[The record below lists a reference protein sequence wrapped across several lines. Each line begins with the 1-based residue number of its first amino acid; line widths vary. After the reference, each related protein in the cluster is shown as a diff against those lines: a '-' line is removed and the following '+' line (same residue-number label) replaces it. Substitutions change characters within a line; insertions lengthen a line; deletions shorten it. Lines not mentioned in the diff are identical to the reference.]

1 MQNGCG
7 TWKEYPQIEYFSH
20 SNWGLFQHIHHL
32 KAATFPRLAE
42 VQVLLRCQL
51 GIAPE
56 PQTWHHLLRPCEISG
71 CSIWGIRGLSGRC
84 CPARKHPRGPSAKAV
99 LERSLAGNARGASHS
114 PCRTAR
120 WWGDKQPRCSQT
132 GSPRFCLYPAASR
145 WPVFWFS
152 NAYGTAKSREHLS
165 DDAKSPA
172 CDVLHWNVLIGFL
185 SYWSL
190 LQHWPLLS
198 EYKYWKDKNPNPNN
212 TKVRQLLGKIISP
225 WYL

>member
-56 PQTWHHLLRPCEISG
+56 PQTWHHLLHPCEISG

-84 CPARKHPRGPSAKAV
+84 CPARKHPRGPSAKAGPCSSACLQGMHV
-99 LERSLAGNARGASHS
+99 EPRTHPVVQLDDEVISSLVAPKLEVHDSVY
-114 PCRTAR
+114 T
-120 WWGDKQPRCSQT
+120 
-132 GSPRFCLYPAASR
+132 
-145 WPVFWFS
+145 
-152 NAYGTAKSREHLS
+152 
-165 DDAKSPA
+165 
-172 CDVLHWNVLIGFL
+172 
-185 SYWSL
+185 
-190 LQHWPLLS
+190 
-198 EYKYWKDKNPNPNN
+198 
-212 TKVRQLLGKIISP
+212 QLLHADQSSGFQMLTALPRAENICQTMQRALLVMFYAEI
-225 WYL
+225 YLLVF